1 MVREDRNRELRRQ
14 QAVARLE
21 SYLDGLKQRRQ
32 EMQREMLRS
41 LRESEEGGLEADKMD
56 ETFERKHKRDALG
69 RFARKEQARI
79 ERERQQE
86 REREQES
93 EGTEGDGPVQGTA
106 SPPALRHLMPIVR
119 GQVPSVKEEKLE
131 VQKKAADTSR
141 LRMELGEAVALATAR
156 LQVARRYAN
165 KAPGR
170 LARRWLEYLED
181 RATRLAQAVA
191 NGHATAHHRDELR
204 RLAGQAD
211 GLVQALRAKLRK
223 G

>member
-1 MVREDRNRELRRQ
+1 MVREDKSRELRRQ

-79 ERERQQE
+79 ERQRQQE
-86 REREQES
+86 REREE
-93 EGTEGDGPVQGTA
+93 ERAEGDGPVQGTA

-119 GQVPSVKEEKLE
+119 GEVPSVKEEKLQ
-131 VQKKAADTSR
+131 VQRKAADTSR